1 MAVREAGRMLRT
13 FLTTEWGLRYPV
25 LNAPMAPFAGGALA
39 RAVSDAGGLG
49 MMSLDYRD
57 DLAAFEAQVA
67 LAREGEDARRFGIG
81 LTAWSLALRP
91 ELLDA
96 AIAARPF
103 LISISF
109 GDLAPFAQRV
119 RTAGIRL
126 AAQVQN
132 RASALAAVGVGA
144 DTIVAQGTEAGGHTG
159 EVGTLPLLQIVLD
172 AVRDRPVV
180 AAGGIASARGVAAV
194 LAAGAEGA
202 WVGTPFLLA
211 EEARVPDAARDRVI
225 EADETQT
232 VLTSVYD
239 RVQHI
244 PWPATFR
251 GRALAN
257 AFTERW
263 DGNEDELMRD
273 ERAQAEFADA
283 KSAGR
288 YDVAYVYAGQS
299 VGMLNKRR
307 PAREI
312 VLELAD
318 GAEQSLRSRLI
329 EILD

>member
-1 MAVREAGRMLRT
+1 MREVLRT
-13 FLTTEWGLRYPV
+13 FLTTEWGLRYPI
-25 LNAPMAPFAGGALA
+25 LNAPMAPFAGGALV

-57 DLAAFEAQVA
+57 DLAAFEGQVA
-67 LAREGEDARRFGIG
+67 LAREGDDKRRFGVG

-109 GDLAPFAQRV
+109 GDLAPFAARV
-119 RTAGIRL
+119 LGAGICL

-132 RASALAAVGVGA
+132 RASALAAVEAGA
-144 DTIVAQGTEAGGHTG
+144 DMIVAQGTEAGGHTG

-194 LAAGAEGA
+194 LAAGAQGA
-202 WVGTPFLLA
+202 WIGTPFLMA
-211 EEARVPDAARDRVI
+211 NEARVPDEARERVAQ
-225 EADETQT
+225 ADETQT

-244 PWPATFR
+244 PWPARFR

-263 DGNEDELMRD
+263 DGREDDLMGD
-273 ERAQAEFADA
+273 EQAQIEFAEA
-283 KSAGR
+283 KAAGR
-288 YDVAYVYAGQS
+288 YDIAHIYAGQS
-299 VGMLNKRR
+299 VGMLDKRR
-307 PAREI
+307 PASEI
-312 VLELAD
+312 VVELAD
-318 GAEQSLRSRLI
+318 GAEGLLRERMRALLHS
-329 EILD
+329 